1 MVLDLRDKIIIEKLY
16 SNGVDAKEISRRI
29 GKSVDAIRKYI
40 QRNLKDLKE
49 KHEFERER
57 TKEVLRKTRWE
68 CSQEISNINFF
79 KGNRSIYKQAKNGDL
94 IIDKNV
100 APVVTFDTPTR
111 ITKSQ

>member
-1 MVLDLRDKIIIEKLY
+1 MIEKLY
-16 SNGVDAKEISRRI
+16 LDGVDAKEISRRI

-49 KHEFERER
+49 KHEFERQR
-57 TKEVLRKTRWE
+57 TKEIIRKTKWE

-94 IIDKNV
+94 IIDRKV